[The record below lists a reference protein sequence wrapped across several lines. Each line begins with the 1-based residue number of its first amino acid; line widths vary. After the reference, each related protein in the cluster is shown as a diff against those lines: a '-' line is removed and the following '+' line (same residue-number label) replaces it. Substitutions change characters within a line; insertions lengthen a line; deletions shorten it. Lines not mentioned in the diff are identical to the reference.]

1 MEGIKNLFNKCKEL
15 LGASSSE
22 LKSLGKELE
31 KETNMVK
38 NLHIRELHQLQQLVP
53 GVIITGSSALFLH
66 GIKLKRW
73 MKAKQVSDIDIIIPF
88 FIDLSECKDID
99 FQDAGSLTLS
109 TLKNSFSPLERAQK
123 YDDKNEYSFD
133 YTSKFGR
140 EYSSICT
147 VDIKIDNK
155 AEYETVEYQGDKFK
169 VAKLEDII
177 IAKLKYGRHNPKH
190 IADLYE
196 MTGKLIPVDVPEKKE
211 NINRGGS

>member
-31 KETNMVK
+31 KETNMVR

-73 MKAKQVSDIDIIIPF
+73 MKAGQTSDIDIIIPF
-88 FIDLSECKDID
+88 FMDLSECKDID
-99 FQDAGSLTLS
+99 CPDRVP
-109 TLKNSFSPLERAQK
+109 LKSAFSPLERNPK
-123 YDDKNEYSFD
+123 YEEQNEYAFD
-133 YTSKFGR
+133 YISRFGIS
-140 EYSSICT
+140 YVSMCT

-155 AEYETVEYQGDKFK
+155 AEYQTVEYQGDKFK

-177 IAKLKYGRHNPKH
+177 IAKLRYGRSNPKH

-196 MTGKLIPVDVPEKKE
+196 MTGKLIPEDISEKKE
-211 NINRGGS
+211 RIDRGGS